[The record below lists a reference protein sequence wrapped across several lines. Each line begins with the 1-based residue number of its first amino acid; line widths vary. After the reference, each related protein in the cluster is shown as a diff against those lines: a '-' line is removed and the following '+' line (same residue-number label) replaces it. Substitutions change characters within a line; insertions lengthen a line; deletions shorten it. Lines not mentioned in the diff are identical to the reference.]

1 MSRIIHTEGAGKDR
15 PRLLKSISL
24 AIRELGKQTSLDE
37 QTLDLLAYLVFAL
50 EAIAAGIE
58 ESVIAWEKRGYWI
71 KADRFRMEWQ
81 WAGQLAARLRTALL
95 QGNWAEASQLT
106 AQIAQKISHI
116 TVPEHHRLGKPWVG
130 AWKRLTG
137 SE

>member
-24 AIRELGKQTSLDE
+24 AVRELGQQTSLDE

-95 QGNWAEASQLT
+95 QENWAEASQLT

-130 AWKRLTG
+130 AWKRLTAG
-137 SE
+137 E

>member
-24 AIRELGKQTSLDE
+24 AVRELGKQTSLDE

-50 EAIAAGIE
+50 ETIAAGIE

-130 AWKRLTG
+130 AWKRLTAG
-137 SE
+137 E

>member
-50 EAIAAGIE
+50 EAIATGIE

-130 AWKRLTG
+130 AWKRLTAG
-137 SE
+137 E

>member
-130 AWKRLTG
+130 AWKRLTAG
-137 SE
+137 E

>member
-24 AIRELGKQTSLDE
+24 AVRELGKQTSLDE

-130 AWKRLTG
+130 AWKRLTAG
-137 SE
+137 E

>member
-24 AIRELGKQTSLDE
+24 AVCELGKQTSLDE

-130 AWKRLTG
+130 AWKRLTAG
-137 SE
+137 E

>member
-24 AIRELGKQTSLDE
+24 VVRELGKQTSLDE

-50 EAIAAGIE
+50 ETIAAGIE

-81 WAGQLAARLRTALL
+81 WTGQLAARLRTALL

-116 TVPEHHRLGKPWVG
+116 TVPEHHRIGKPWVG
-130 AWKRLTG
+130 AWKHLTAG
-137 SE
+137 E

>member
-95 QGNWAEASQLT
+95 QENWAEASQLT
-106 AQIAQKISHI
+106 AQIAQRISHI

-137 SE
+137 GE

>member
-1 MSRIIHTEGAGKDR
+1 MSRIIHTAGAGKDR

>member
-24 AIRELGKQTSLDE
+24 AVRELGQQTSLDE

-50 EAIAAGIE
+50 ETIAAGIE

-95 QGNWAEASQLT
+95 QENWAEASQLT

-130 AWKRLTG
+130 AWKRLTAG
-137 SE
+137 E